1 MKNIIYIL
9 FIIHFSAF
17 ANQKEGNSNLL
28 IKTANKQSQLLE
40 ELVKSYNRLENKS
53 NASKIEFDLNKDL
66 VDNNIESLFIYA
78 EDYGVKAIAL
88 VGEQSNAWLSLN
100 EALKLP
106 PTKRNQLRVF
116 HQSKTLLAKND
127 KIINL
132 FGPKLIKSASF
143 NKVETLLT

>member
-1 MKNIIYIL
+1 MKNIIYIF
-9 FIIHFSAF
+9 FIVHFSVF
-17 ANQKEGNSNLL
+17 ANQKEDNSNLL

-40 ELVKSYNRLENKS
+40 KLVKSYNRLEYKS
-53 NASKIEFDLNKDL
+53 NASIKEFDCNKDL
-66 VDNNIESLFIYA
+66 VNNNIESLFLYA

-88 VGEQSNAWLSLN
+88 VGEQSNAWYSLN

-106 PTKRNQLRVF
+106 PTRRNQLRVF

-132 FGPKLIKSASF
+132 FKPQLIKSASL
-143 NKVETLLT
+143 NKVETLLS